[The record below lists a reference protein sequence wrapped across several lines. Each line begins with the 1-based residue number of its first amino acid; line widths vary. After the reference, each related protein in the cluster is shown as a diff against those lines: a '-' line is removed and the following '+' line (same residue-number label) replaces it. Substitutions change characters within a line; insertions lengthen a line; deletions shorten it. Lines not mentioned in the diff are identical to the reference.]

1 MPREERENRR
11 GGDDMPKWR
20 CEAGWCI
27 MDSGDTSRVG
37 TRFWETPTMK
47 VCHTEEKIAVEVDDK
62 HCTLD
67 SQAQGE

>member
-1 MPREERENRR
+1 MIKIGGIKMPREERENRR

-37 TRFWETPTMK
+37 TRFWETPTIK
-47 VCHTEEKIAVEVDDK
+47 VCPQRKR
-62 HCTLD
+62 
-67 SQAQGE
+67 